1 MHFQERR
8 RVMHSSIEPTVQNIF
23 HLYGEEYRKRN
34 RIPYRCHKI
43 INDILKCRSA
53 AMGSHYVICDN
64 EKCDYGKLVH
74 NSCRNRHCAACQS
87 YQSAKWVS
95 DRENE
100 LLPVSYFHIVFTI
113 PHELNQLCLYNKKK
127 MYNMLFTS
135 AWESLSTLVS
145 DEKHLGGKGGA
156 IAVLHTWGQNMM
168 DHPHVHM
175 IVPGGAI
182 KNNGDWY
189 AKNTKK
195 QFIVPYA
202 PLKILF
208 RNKFMGQ
215 LKNAYK
221 KKILDFPNEQNELTV
236 PINFNAFKENLYNK
250 KWVVHI
256 KEPFAGPKQVLSYLG
271 RYTHRVAISNSRI
284 LDIQNGKVTFESKN
298 YAKNGEKQ
306 NITLSA
312 MEFIRRFLLH
322 ILPANYRKIRMYGF
336 LSNRAKGN
344 DITKIRECLQLEPA
358 KLEKVK
364 KEAHELILE
373 TFGKNILLCPK
384 CNCSSLKLLSEVAIE
399 SG

>member
-1 MHFQERR
+1 MNN
-8 RVMHSSIEPTVQNIF
+8 SITPTVQNIF
-23 HLYGEEYRKRN
+23 KLYGENFRKEN
-34 RIPYRCHKI
+34 KLPYRYHKI
-43 INDILKCRSA
+43 INDILQCRTS
-53 AMGSHYVICDN
+53 AMGSHYVLCDN

-95 DRENE
+95 DRESE

-113 PHELNQLCLYNKKK
+113 PHELNQICLFNKKK
-127 MYNMLFTS
+127 MYNILFTS

-182 KNNGDWY
+182 KNKNEWLQ
-189 AKNTKK
+189 KNTKK

-202 PLKILF
+202 PLKALF
-208 RNKFMGQ
+208 KNKFIDQ
-215 LKNAYK
+215 LKCEYK
-221 KKILDFPNEQNELTV
+221 KQSLLFSEDQKELRNTFA
-236 PINFNAFKENLYNK
+236 FNQFKEKLYQK

-284 LDIQNGKVTFESKN
+284 LDIQNGKITFASKN
-298 YAKNGEKQ
+298 YAKGGEKQ
-306 NITLSA
+306 NITLTA
-312 MEFIRRFLLH
+312 PEFMRRFLLH
-322 ILPANYRKIRMYGF
+322 ILPENYRKIRMYGF
-336 LSNRAKGN
+336 LSNRAKGD
-344 DITKIRECLQLEPA
+344 DITRIRECLNLLPA

-364 KEAHELILE
+364 KEASELIFE
-373 TFGKNILLCPK
+373 AFGKNILECPK
-384 CNCSSLKLLSEVAIE
+384 CKCNSLKLLSEINIE
-399 SG
+399 GKCG